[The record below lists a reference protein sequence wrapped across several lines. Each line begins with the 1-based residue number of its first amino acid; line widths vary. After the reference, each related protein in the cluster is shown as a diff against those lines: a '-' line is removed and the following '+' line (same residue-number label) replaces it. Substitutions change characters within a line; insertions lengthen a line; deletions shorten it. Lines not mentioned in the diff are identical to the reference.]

1 MNEVKRPKKTL
12 AYFYC
17 IAAILLMLFNLFVMP
32 KLSDQ
37 QVKTVDYGTF
47 MSMTE
52 EGDIGLVDITSN
64 RIIFT
69 NKDETEFYRTGL
81 MDDPNLT

>member
-1 MNEVKRPKKTL
+1 MNEVKRPRKTL

-37 QVKTVDYGTF
+37 QVKDA
-47 MSMTE
+47 
-52 EGDIGLVDITSN
+52 LNITN
-64 RIIFT
+64 EDWEQIAVRV
-69 NKDETEFYRTGL
+69 
-81 MDDPNLT
+81 